1 MVCGGL
7 YTLVFLRFNFC
18 MTLALAEDFPE
29 EDDTPNPTLPD
40 DIASLKTL
48 PSAARQASA
57 AMWSCQSL
65 IAAGVA
71 ISPVPVVSRYLRPSR
86 IVISPSI

>member
-1 MVCGGL
+1 M
-7 YTLVFLRFNFC
+7 LVFLRSNFC
-18 MTLALAEDFPE
+18 MTLPLAEGFPE
-29 EDDTPNPTLPD
+29 EDDAPNPALPD

-48 PSAARQASA
+48 PSAAPRESA
-57 AMWSCQSL
+57 AKWSCQSL

-86 IVISPSI
+86 IVIGPSI